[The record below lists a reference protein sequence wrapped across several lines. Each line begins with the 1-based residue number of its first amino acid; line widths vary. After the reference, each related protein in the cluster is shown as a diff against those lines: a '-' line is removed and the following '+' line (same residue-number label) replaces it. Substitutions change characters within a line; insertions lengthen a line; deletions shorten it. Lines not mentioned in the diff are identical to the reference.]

1 MKHLA
6 LLIAIALLPI
16 GTIASAVADDSLY
29 GHNLI
34 ANGDAEAGDGLPG
47 AGNIPGWTTDANT
60 AVGIISVQYNY
71 QFPTG
76 NYPDSG
82 VPGPRHRGKNFFA
95 GGTNSAESVATQP
108 VDISAILADV
118 DAHSVHYALEGW
130 LGGNGNKADY
140 ATLTAQ
146 FFDAGGTPLGS
157 AVIGPVTVEQR
168 RGVTGM
174 YYRIATGFLPVGT
187 RRIIVAIRC
196 TRFQGSNNDGYL
208 DALSLVLR
216 KQTIH

>member
-1 MKHLA
+1 MKQLSITATVVLVTLLA
-6 LLIAIALLPI
+6 IRPAIADN
-16 GTIASAVADDSLY
+16 TVYD
-29 GHNLI
+29 HNVI
-34 ANGDAEAGDGLPG
+34 VNGDAEAGDGLPG
-47 AGNIPGWTTDANT
+47 RGIVPGWTTDANT

-71 QFPTG
+71 QFPSG

-108 VDISAILADV
+108 IDISAILADV

-146 FFDAGGTPLGS
+146 FFDAGGTLLGNG
-157 AVIGPVTVEQR
+157 VIGPVTVEQR

-187 RRIIVAIRC
+187 RRIVVMMDAK
-196 TRFQGSNNDGYL
+196 RFSGTNNDGYF

-216 KQTIH
+216 KQGAH